1 MYEDLSNFITFDY
14 NTIWNMHSESS
25 ENMYQN
31 TVLLDIM
38 QDNEPSKEIN
48 TNEEKSHF
56 EELNNFESDNIL
68 HNKISHNTST
78 KQDISILN
86 KTHRT
91 VPNILKSSS
100 RSHKISEV
108 DATKPNCFLE
118 DIVKT
123 EQQVLLVPDAASKHI
138 QSENTFV
145 KEAKY
150 KKVSRRR
157 KQKFSYVNA
166 WNICSFVDKE
176 KEVLDKNICMST
188 EIDSSTQKNKLKHYA
203 NKQNKRQGIS
213 ILKSEQERLVSSM
226 SQNVLTDCT
235 SKSQFLSSLEE
246 IESNNFQDSID
257 FSSNEIFNTFYY
269 ESYDSNKLDFFIG
282 YTENSDDTYNS
293 FSSKHSDYQ
302 VKELDMNYNEIDTYE
317 TMADWSLTENEQDEI
332 DISIRKPVMSP
343 DYWIEDLFSDRKSKC
358 SCCDYSCYEDYA
370 PNLITTSEIN
380 TYTKDRLSTEIFNDD
395 SQANLDNTDL
405 YTSNSTYVT
414 DNVLSEDSSRT
425 CSPLIDIESSL
436 QITDDIDSTLIKFFN
451 YSCQKDIKEGIS
463 KQFTYTQEQE
473 ETLQIQDSNEYKH
486 ITEKNEFQCS
496 SCLLSFASA
505 RTMAIHQAA
514 AHGGMYII
522 LCESCGRLF
531 NRKYHFNRHFIHCHR
546 MKEPFNCDMCFRKYR
561 HKSSLLHHLKVVH
574 QVHYTRS
581 RSSTFTCKVCQKVY
595 SKFGAFENHVKTH
608 KNAW

>member
-48 TNEEKSHF
+48 TDEEKNNF
-56 EELNNFESDNIL
+56 VELNNFESDNIL

-100 RSHKISEV
+100 RSHRISEV
-108 DATKPNCFLE
+108 DAAKPNCFFE
-118 DIVKT
+118 DIAKT

-138 QSENTFV
+138 CSENTFV

-176 KEVLDKNICMST
+176 KEVLDKNVCMST
-188 EIDSSTQKNKLKHYA
+188 EIDSSAQKNKLKHYT
-203 NKQNKRQGIS
+203 NKQDKKQGIS
-213 ILKSEQERLVSSM
+213 VLKSEQERLVSSM
-226 SQNVLTDCT
+226 PQNVLTDCT
-235 SKSQFLSSLEE
+235 FKSQDPSSLEE

-269 ESYDSNKLDFFIG
+269 ESYDSNKLDCFIG

-317 TMADWSLTENEQDEI
+317 TMADWSLTDNEQDEI

-358 SCCDYSCYEDYA
+358 SCCDYSCHEDYA
-370 PNLITTSEIN
+370 PNLFETSEIN

-405 YTSNSTYVT
+405 YTSNSTYIT

-451 YSCQKDIKEGIS
+451 YSCKKDIEEGIS
-463 KQFTYTQEQE
+463 KQFTCTQEQE
-473 ETLQIQDSNEYKH
+473 KTLQIQNNNEYKH

-561 HKSSLLHHLKVVH
+561 NLFSD
-574 QVHYTRS
+574 TS
-581 RSSTFTCKVCQKVY
+581 RLYFT
-595 SKFGAFENHVKTH
+595 T
-608 KNAW
+608 